1 MIQAVGDNL
10 QGLSWGSLEEVCGD
24 EDVEDKETVLSLDE
38 EEEEDRLGKGE
49 NYDHWLIGVESGLRF
64 RLE

>member
-1 MIQAVGDNL
+1 MIQAEGDSL
-10 QGLSWGSLEEVCGD
+10 QGLSWGSLEEVYDD
-24 EDVEDKETVLSLDE
+24 EEVEDKETVLSLD

-49 NYDHWLIGVESGLRF
+49 NYDHWLIEVESGLRF